1 MKEKK
6 TGGKIWEKAKI
17 FQKPIKRAKNEIY
30 KKISRYTIFPNDDF
44 NFWRQISK
52 TSTW

>member
-6 TGGKIWEKAKI
+6 TDGKIWEKAKAINI

-30 KKISRYTIFPNDDF
+30 KKNITIH
-44 NFWRQISK
+44 NFSK
-52 TSTW
+52 RRF